1 VTADAGRPAGVE
13 PYVRGVAW
21 PAGAG
26 VSYPRADPADARRLP
41 ADTWSA
47 AQLPAGVRLEIAGD
61 ARQVRVEYVTTT
73 ADLGRRGPAAGTTF
87 EVWRDGRR
95 VDEAAAD
102 LGVGTVRLHLGH
114 GPGRAVVYLPEAM
127 KPLVTKVVAEQG
139 LIEPAP
145 PQPRWIAYGDSIAEG
160 WIASSPAASW
170 VAAAGR
176 RHGFDVVNMGYAGA
190 ARGEIVSAEQIAS
203 READVISLT
212 HGTNCWS
219 MIPYSTDMMRSS
231 TEAFLRVVR
240 AGHPGVP
247 LVVASPLV
255 RPDAEDRPNR
265 LGATQADL
273 RRAMEEAVRAVGDD
287 RTTLVPGRD
296 VLSPELLG
304 DGVHPDDAGHRVL
317 AQVFGDAVR
326 TAYDAA
332 TD

>member
-1 VTADAGRPAGVE
+1 
-13 PYVRGVAW
+13 
-21 PAGAG
+21 
-26 VSYPRADPADARRLP
+26 
-41 ADTWSA
+41 
-47 AQLPAGVRLEIAGD
+47 
-61 ARQVRVEYVTTT
+61 
-73 ADLGRRGPAAGTTF
+73 
-87 EVWRDGRR
+87 
-95 VDEAAAD
+95 
-102 LGVGTVRLHLGH
+102 
-114 GPGRAVVYLPEAM
+114 M
-127 KPLVTKVVAEQG
+127 KPLVTRVMAEDG

-145 PQPRWIAYGDSIAEG
+145 RQPRWIAYGDSIAEG

-170 VAAAGR
+170 VATAGR
-176 RHGFDVVNMGYAGA
+176 RYGFDVVNMGYAGA

-219 MIPYSTDMMRSS
+219 MVPYSTDMMRST

-296 VLSPELLG
+296 VLAPEMLG
-304 DGVHPDDAGHRVL
+304 DGVHPDDGGHRVL
-317 AQVFGDAVR
+317 VEVFGDAVR
-326 TAYDAA
+326 SAYRLGRLLGPLTRCTPRAVAGRNASKLAGRGPPAAAAGGDEARITDALA
-332 TD
+332 ERRHSLSR